1 MLSFDAE
8 AMRACVK
15 YKLLKKYIK
24 KCVSEVVSQ
33 STKQEENSI
42 ETDQK
47 LDLKDQET
55 TKEVT
60 DQQPS
65 EQTIEKTIELQTNP
79 PTDDKSKETP
89 NPKKEEEDSDIEE
102 LNDADFEKLETSESF
117 IKYTIYEIIISRFM
131 DTVNEDLI
139 AINQYYNKEKIVGG
153 NFESQ
158 KIALCT
164 MINKAIKTS
173 LNLLCINVVDAM

>member
-33 STKQEENSI
+33 STKKEENSI
-42 ETDQK
+42 ETDQN

-139 AINQYYNKEKIVGG
+139 AINQYYNKELNEIR
-153 NFESQ
+153 SQ
-158 KIALCT
+158 YDLLYDAVQHSLSVFHFFVLC
-164 MINKAIKTS
+164 
-173 LNLLCINVVDAM
+173 